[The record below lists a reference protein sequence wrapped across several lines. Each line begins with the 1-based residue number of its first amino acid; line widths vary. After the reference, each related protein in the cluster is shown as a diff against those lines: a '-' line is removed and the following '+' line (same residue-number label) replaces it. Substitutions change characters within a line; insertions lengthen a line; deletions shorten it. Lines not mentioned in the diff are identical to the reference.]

1 MPTDPSSAVH
11 SPQSTP
17 TESGGHYA
25 ARRTPGRTV
34 LSAAGGLIVLLAG
47 CTAGVGSPSMST
59 SADSPVVISTAT
71 SALAAP
77 APATTTT
84 AAAPSHAIPAPSGGK
99 WQLNGSA
106 TLSAGSVVLT
116 TARIRTA
123 GSAIWPHPLRGIT
136 SLSASFD
143 VQMDGGT
150 GADGATFAMINAST
164 GRSTSLGKI
173 GGGLGWAGI
182 PGRAVAF
189 DTFQNPGDPSY
200 NDVGLIKGFN
210 PEQPDQLTWADS
222 ATAIPR
228 LRGGIRHITVVV
240 EHGLLTVTVDA
251 AVAFTAPLALPAKL
265 LVGFTAS
272 TGARTDRHVVSNV
285 NITAD

>member
-11 SPQSTP
+11 PPLPTP
-17 TESGGHYA
+17 TESGGQYA
-25 ARRTPGRTV
+25 ARRARGRTV
-34 LSAAGGLIVLLAG
+34 LGAAGGLIVLLAG
-47 CTAGVGSPSMST
+47 CSVGAGSPSTST
-59 SADSPVVISTAT
+59 SAGSPVVTSTAT

-77 APATTTT
+77 TTTT
-84 AAAPSHAIPAPSGGK
+84 AAAAPGHAIPAPSGGK

-106 TLSAGSVVLT
+106 KLSAGSVVLT

-150 GADGATFAMINAST
+150 GADGATFALINAST

-222 ATAIPR
+222 ATAIPQ

-240 EHGLLTVTVDA
+240 EHGLLTVTVGA
-251 AVAFTAPLALPAKL
+251 AVAFTAPLALPATL
-265 LVGFTAS
+265 LVGFTAA

-285 NITAD
+285 DITAS